1 MRQNII
7 IFFLGVLLGLIPMYL
22 ENQRIK
28 QTYKESREALESET
42 ARVRAEFKEV
52 NEKFQVALLR
62 DQLSLLILEAENDNF
77 GSARLQSTNF
87 FDRVRDT
94 LPTAETP
101 AVREALR
108 KLLDRRDDITAA
120 LVSNDTRVAAELR
133 AIHEAFPRATTLT
146 TPAKQAESI
155 RQQAEAPAPP
165 EALPNP
171 R

>member
-7 IFFLGVLLGLIPMYL
+7 IFFLGVLLGLIPMYV

-28 QTYKESREALESET
+28 QTYKENREALESET
-42 ARVRAEFKEV
+42 ARVQSEFKEI
-52 NEKFQVALLR
+52 NEKFRVALLR
-62 DQLSLLILEAENDNF
+62 DQLSSLILEAEDDNF

-87 FDRVRDT
+87 FNHVRDT
-94 LPTAETP
+94 LPAAETP

-120 LVSNDTRVAAELR
+120 LVSNDSRAATELR
-133 AIHEAFPRATTLT
+133 EIHGGFPRATTLT
-146 TPAKQAESI
+146 APAKQDASI
-155 RQQAEAPAPP
+155 SDQAQGPAA